1 MMDVVV
7 NKEKR
12 TFAVG
17 DMFEITGNFYL
28 LCEETFFVTSEN
40 GYKYRLKNMNGKSYY
55 DSFASL
61 EDVKID
67 GEYVHYPKGSFILS
81 LEPKGAD
88 SNEQST

>member
-17 DMFEITGNFYL
+17 DMFEIGGQFYL
-28 LCEETFFVTSEN
+28 LCEETFFVNDN
-40 GYKYRLKNMNGKSYY
+40 GFKYRLKNMNGKSYY
-55 DSFASL
+55 DSFTSL
-61 EDVKID
+61 DGVKID
-67 GEYVHYPKGSFILS
+67 DEYTYYPKGSFILS

-88 SNEQST
+88 SNEQSA